1 MSDWECDEPGGAAA
15 ADKKGPPYTY
25 VHGHERYVSECPHS
39 IDKSDVE
46 DDGDDDGGCF
56 SFSIDVSDVGRVIG
70 RGGSKIQEL
79 EKLSGARIKLLRN
92 GDEGTVQLVGSAG
105 ARRIARNLIRNIT
118 GSGAEK
124 SHQGSQGRWGP
135 VRGGMEGRGDLAL
148 SWGGGTRDD
157 GRTVS
162 SGGAREGTGGTE
174 DCDNSGGV
182 SGGACSGGFGGGKNE
197 VGGGSGGFGGGRGC
211 GGGGGGGGFVDSH
224 GESGGGGR
232 GRFGGGGGS
241 FGGGGGISG
250 RGGSFGRGGGGGS
263 FGGGSFGGGGGSF
276 GGGGGRFGGG
286 GGSFGGGGG
295 SFGGGGGSFGGGG
308 GSFGGGGG
316 SFGGGGGSF
325 GGGGGSFG
333 GGGGSF
339 GGGGGSF
346 GGGGG
351 SFGGGGGSFRGGGG
365 SFRGGGGS
373 FGGTGGGGTRSSG
386 AAAASEDTENPPRK
400 CIDWTSINER
410 QADFVA
416 LKWNDCPPIK
426 KNFYFESPSVTRMSP
441 EEVVEWR
448 KSNNNI
454 SVVDMCEEGGR
465 SIPNPVRTFADAFE
479 HFPDILDNI
488 CRAGFT
494 TPSPIQSQAW
504 PVVLLG
510 WDLVGIAQT
519 GTGKTL
525 AFLFPGFIHLT
536 LQPIP
541 REQREGPGMLI
552 LTPTR
557 ELALQIK
564 SECSKYSYQGITSVC
579 IYGGGNRREQIDIAT
594 RGVDI
599 VIATPG
605 RLNDLMM
612 NGHISMRGITY
623 LVLDEADRMLDLGF
637 EPQIM
642 KILLDVRPDRQTT
655 MTSATWPPGVR
666 RLARSYLKDPV
677 LVYVGSLNL
686 AAVHSVHQEVV
697 VLNPE
702 DKQDFLFKF
711 FASMQPSDKVIVFT
725 GRKAMADHLS
735 TKCCLMGLD
744 VQSLH
749 GDREQFDREQALSE
763 FRSGCVRILIATDVA
778 SRGLD
783 VTDITHVLNYDCPR
797 HMEEYVHRIGR
808 TGRAGKEGKSV
819 TLVTRNDWRHAAD
832 LIGIMQEAG
841 QDVPQEL
848 EEMAERF
855 EQNQRE
861 KELRGDRPR
870 CTAALIITIMQSPLV
885 SRLLGE
891 DLSSLCRPW
900 ELIAHAFHHAGWW
913 GGWLQDQF

>member
-263 FGGGSFGGGGGSF
+263 FGG
-276 GGGGGRFGGG
+276 
-286 GGSFGGGGG
+286 
-295 SFGGGGGSFGGGG
+295 
-308 GSFGGGGG
+308 
-316 SFGGGGGSF
+316 
-325 GGGGGSFG
+325 
-333 GGGGSF
+333 
-339 GGGGGSF
+339 
-346 GGGGG
+346 
-351 SFGGGGGSFRGGGG
+351 GGGGGSFRGGGG

-870 CTAALIITIMQSPLV
+870 
-885 SRLLGE
+885 
-891 DLSSLCRPW
+891 
-900 ELIAHAFHHAGWW
+900 F
-913 GGWLQDQF
+913 GGRGRYADRDAVVGVFEGLP

>member
-1 MSDWECDEPGGAAA
+1 MSDWECDEPSVAAA
-15 ADKKGPPYTY
+15 ADKKGPTY
-25 VHGHERYVSECPHS
+25 VHGQERYVSECPHS
-39 IDKSDVE
+39 IAKSDAE
-46 DDGDDDGGCF
+46 DDGDDDGGCC
-56 SFSIDVSDVGRVIG
+56 SFSIDVGDVGRVIG

-79 EKLSGARIKLLRN
+79 EKLSGARIKLLRD

-124 SHQGSQGRWGP
+124 SHQGSQGS
-135 VRGGMEGRGDLAL
+135 V
-148 SWGGGTRDD
+148 
-157 GRTVS
+157 
-162 SGGAREGTGGTE
+162 
-174 DCDNSGGV
+174 
-182 SGGACSGGFGGGKNE
+182 
-197 VGGGSGGFGGGRGC
+197 
-211 GGGGGGGGFVDSH
+211 
-224 GESGGGGR
+224 
-232 GRFGGGGGS
+232 
-241 FGGGGGISG
+241 GGGGGI
-250 RGGSFGRGGGGGS
+250 
-263 FGGGSFGGGGGSF
+263 
-276 GGGGGRFGGG
+276 
-286 GGSFGGGGG
+286 
-295 SFGGGGGSFGGGG
+295 
-308 GSFGGGGG
+308 
-316 SFGGGGGSF
+316 
-325 GGGGGSFG
+325 
-333 GGGGSF
+333 
-339 GGGGGSF
+339 
-346 GGGGG
+346 
-351 SFGGGGGSFRGGGG
+351 
-365 SFRGGGGS
+365 
-373 FGGTGGGGTRSSG
+373 GGGGTKSSG
-386 AAAASEDTENPPRK
+386 AAADSEDTENPPRMR
-400 CIDWTSINER
+400 IDWASINER

-441 EEVVEWR
+441 EEVAEWR
-448 KSNNNI
+448 FSNNNI

-579 IYGGGNRREQIDIAT
+579 IYGGGNRREQIEIAT

-666 RLARSYLKDPV
+666 RLARSYLKDPM

-711 FASMQPSDKVIVFT
+711 FASMQPSDKVLVFT

-819 TLVTRNDWRHAAD
+819 TLVTRSDWRHAAD
-832 LIGIMQEAG
+832 LISIMQEAG

-870 CTAALIITIMQSPLV
+870 FGGRGRFADRDAV
-885 SRLLGE
+885 
-891 DLSSLCRPW
+891 
-900 ELIAHAFHHAGWW
+900 AGVFE
-913 GGWLQDQF
+913 GLP